1 VFRRLLDTGP
11 RGEAQGM
18 GKSVSK
24 KAARAAF
31 AASIA
36 RQQPTT
42 FSPKRRLEV
51 LRVDAKADAR
61 VHKRAERKAAKQA
74 KA

>member
-1 VFRRLLDTGP
+1 
-11 RGEAQGM
+11 M

-36 RQQPTT
+36 RTAPMT
-42 FSPKRRLEV
+42 FSTKKRLEI
-51 LRVDAKADAR
+51 LQVDEEAEAL
-61 VHKRAERKAAKQA
+61 KRAERKAAKQA
-74 KA
+74 EANEPIIETD